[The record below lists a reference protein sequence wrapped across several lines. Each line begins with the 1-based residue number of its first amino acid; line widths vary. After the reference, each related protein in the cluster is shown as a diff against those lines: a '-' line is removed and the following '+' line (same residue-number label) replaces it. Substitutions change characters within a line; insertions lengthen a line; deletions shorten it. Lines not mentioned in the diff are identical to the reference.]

1 MPKRRKR
8 KTVRQQYLSAG
19 PLPTRLAGQ
28 FDDHRLIF
36 SDASQKRRGGLAAV
50 LFADPDSLPVI
61 ATRSVPLVGSN
72 ELELQAVLFALEVAR
87 KHFPG
92 EPTAL
97 FSDNRDAVDRLGR
110 ARENGLNADP
120 ELADMLLQL
129 NMDALPATTHF
140 FWIRSHAT
148 CLGNALADFHAG
160 QAAG

>member
-1 MPKRRKR
+1 MPKRRK
-8 KTVRQQYLSAG
+8 KKAPHPQYLSAG

-28 FDDHRLIF
+28 FVDHRLVF
-36 SDASQKRRGGLAAV
+36 SDASQKRQGGLAAI
-50 LFADPDSLPVI
+50 LFADPDSLPLI

-72 ELELQAVLFALEVAR
+72 ELELQAALFALKEAG

-92 EPTAL
+92 DLTAL

-110 ARENGLNADP
+110 ARENGLDSDP
-120 ELADMLLQL
+120 ELARMLFQL
-129 NMDALPATTHF
+129 DMDALPATTRF

-148 CLGNALADFHAG
+148 CQGNALADFHAG